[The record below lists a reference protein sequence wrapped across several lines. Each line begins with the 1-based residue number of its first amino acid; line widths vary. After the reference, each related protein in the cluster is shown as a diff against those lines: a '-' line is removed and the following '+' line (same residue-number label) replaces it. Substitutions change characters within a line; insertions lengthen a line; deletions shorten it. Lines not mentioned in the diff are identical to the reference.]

1 VAITAQ
7 PRCTVPGGWLL
18 LNGAGPSR
26 GSVSMVRQID
36 RNELAGDGAYLRDS
50 SWAQR
55 LRRQHRPKLGRLRLA
70 ETSGVDSPDI
80 DRFL

>member
-1 VAITAQ
+1 
-7 PRCTVPGGWLL
+7 
-18 LNGAGPSR
+18 
-26 GSVSMVRQID
+26 MVRQID